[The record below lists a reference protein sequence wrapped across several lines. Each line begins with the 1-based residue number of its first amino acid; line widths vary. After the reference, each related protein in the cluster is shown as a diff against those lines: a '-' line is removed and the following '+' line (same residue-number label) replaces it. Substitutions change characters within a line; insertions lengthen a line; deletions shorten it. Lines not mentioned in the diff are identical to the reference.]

1 MPRPQTP
8 DRTNTENSSF
18 EMTSCR
24 WLTTKGYT
32 ERPVNS
38 TTRCVATKP
47 RHQHYLLSLHFSSI
61 QSHSFSYMANA
72 RLFRSEVLIR
82 FPAEVHTLR
91 SKLSTSLAAPGSVLQ
106 QRWQK

>member
-1 MPRPQTP
+1 MRGSQTLG
-8 DRTNTENSSF
+8 RTNTETSSLG
-18 EMTSCR
+18 MTPCL
-24 WLTTKGYT
+24 WLTTKGST

-38 TTRCVATKP
+38 TTHCVATKP

-61 QSHSFSYMANA
+61 SSHSFSYIASA
-72 RLFRSEVLIR
+72 RLFRSEVLLR